1 MGKVN
6 KNNVLAS
13 WIDIEKFSEGDIDL
27 KAGDDK
33 NYKQLL
39 RADLID
45 NWTNFFK
52 AKLSELRYR
61 NKISKEKVKN
71 MGFTIL
77 QVLA

>member
-33 NYKQLL
+33 NYK
-39 RADLID
+39 
-45 NWTNFFK
+45 
-52 AKLSELRYR
+52 
-61 NKISKEKVKN
+61 
-71 MGFTIL
+71 
-77 QVLA
+77 